1 MAKLSFNSKI
11 PKKRIAVIDKE
22 LCTREECGYQCVKIC
37 PVNRSKKECIKIDEE
52 GYPVIDENLCIGCG
66 LCVPKCPNDAIR
78 IINLDYDFS
87 RTVHSFGVNSFRI
100 YSLPLPKEKA
110 VVGFLGKNGIGKTTI
125 LNILSKKLVPNFN
138 SDVKDW
144 QEAYKYMTNVEKAF
158 FMSPVKISI
167 KPQNIEIFR
176 NSGVTVNQL
185 LSQLSLNLPMFN
197 HLLDRRLDQLS
208 GGELQMLLI
217 EIALNQEA
225 KLYYIDEPTNF
236 LDIYQRLRY
245 AIRIREMLEEKDVVV
260 VDHDIAF
267 LDYVADYVYL
277 FVGEEDVFGFS
288 SEIRNTRNGINEY
301 LDGFLKTENYRFREQ
316 IKFDDYSETDQP
328 SSVFLKYDGVDID
341 IGSFRLSVDEGE
353 IKMGE
358 VIGIV
363 GRNGIGKTSFI
374 SHIVNTYDTIRLA
387 YKPQYIKPTNQLV
400 KDLNINSNLIEM
412 FNIRRSIMD
421 RRLDELSG
429 GQLQKVYIAYT
440 LSKDA
445 DMYVLDE
452 PTAYLDI
459 ENRIRLIKI
468 LRKYAV
474 EKQRSILVID
484 HDIMFM
490 DRLAHRLIVFDGEP
504 GRYGNGSSPMDK
516 LEGMNKFLSILNIT
530 MRRDP
535 DSRRPRI
542 NKPGSVLDREQ
553 RSSGRFYF

>member
-1 MAKLSFNSKI
+1 MVKLSFNSKI

-138 SDVKDW
+138 SNVKDW

-176 NSGVTVNQL
+176 NSGVTVSQL
-185 LSQLSLNLPMFN
+185 LSQLSLNLPVFN

-217 EIALNQEA
+217 EIALNQDA

-236 LDIYQRLRY
+236 LDIHQRLRY

-328 SSVFLKYDGVDID
+328 SSVFLKYDCVDID
-341 IGSFRLSVDEGE
+341 MGSFRLNVNEGE
-353 IKMGE
+353 IKVGE

-374 SHIVNTYDTIRLA
+374 SHLVDTYNNIRLA

-474 EKQRSILVID
+474 EKQKSILVID

-535 DSRRPRI
+535 GSRRPRI
-542 NKPGSVLDREQ
+542 NKPDSVLDREQ